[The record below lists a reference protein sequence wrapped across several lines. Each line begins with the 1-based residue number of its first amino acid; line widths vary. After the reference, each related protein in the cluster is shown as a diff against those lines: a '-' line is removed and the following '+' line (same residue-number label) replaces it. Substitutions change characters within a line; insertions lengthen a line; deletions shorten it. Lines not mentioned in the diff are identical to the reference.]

1 MIDEE
6 GRNCTVVADGR
17 SGAAVPL
24 CSERASDAHLTV
36 LRLYTYPSRSRLLHA
51 NAPCSV
57 SGLLTD
63 YYTAA
68 PSHYLSYL

>member
-17 SGAAVPL
+17 SDAAVSL

-36 LRLYTYPSRSRLLHA
+36 ESEAVQNNIS
-51 NAPCSV
+51 
-57 SGLLTD
+57 
-63 YYTAA
+63 
-68 PSHYLSYL
+68 